1 MDKKPLIVKCL
12 AVGIILLFI
21 GVTIAASIN
30 FNTVKASTC
39 DDLVE
44 VTTHKQSGISTEF
57 KLGFPTQGLYYV
69 FPLLIFYE
77 DLFKPLRDWTNK
89 PFPNTTAMF
98 IGGGIGI
105 CPFLNVSIVLYAYSL
120 GYPDK
125 LDVYSDGK
133 YYDTLYPKFLFP
145 SICFYFLFYYE
156 KGFHSL
162 KFVAEDNTSLTL
174 DVQIGWNGFT
184 DNILPYLL
192 KTNIVGKDTI

>member
-1 MDKKPLIVKCL
+1 MKKILVI
-12 AVGIILLFI
+12 GIILLFI
-21 GVTIAASIN
+21 GVAVAPCIN
-30 FNTVKASTC
+30 QSVVKASQD

-105 CPFLNVSIVLYAYSL
+105 CPFLNVSIVLYAYSP
-120 GYPDK
+120 GNPDK

-133 YYDTLYPKFLFP
+133 YYDTLYPKFWVID
-145 SICFYFLFYYE
+145 ICIYLLFYYE

-162 KFVAEDNTSLTL
+162 KFVAEDNTSLTF
-174 DVQIGWNGFT
+174 DVQIGWNGFIH
-184 DNILPYLL
+184 NILPYLL